1 MPAFT
6 VPSWLFKS
14 PPRIARVDGLSLADL
29 NIGYAASTPV
39 QRAVGAHF
47 QPGRLYALLGENGS
61 GKSCLLKTIAGL
73 LPPLYGAVTLSGD
86 HAQQSLVLA
95 ARGQRDMAKGYL
107 SIEQRAEWQAYLEQ
121 QPAVHWGISVR
132 QVVQLAA
139 FARKDW
145 SQQEAKGAIAEA
157 LKVCD
162 CESLAERSVLELSAG
177 ERQRVM
183 LARVLAAK
191 PSVLLVDEP
200 TAGLDPRHQHAVMA
214 LLRQQA
220 AQGVL
225 VIAVMHDIALTR
237 QYCDHAMLLEKPAA
251 QGEQTLPPGIGP
263 VADILTTDAVRRVF
277 GIGK

>member
-1 MPAFT
+1 MPTFT
-6 VPSWLFKS
+6 LPSWLFKS
-14 PPRIARVDGLSLADL
+14 PPRIARVDGLRLADL
-29 NIGYAASTPV
+29 KIGYAASTPV
-39 QRAVGAHF
+39 QRAVSAHF
-47 QPGRLYALLGENGS
+47 QPGRLYGLLGENGS

-73 LPPLYGAVTLSGD
+73 LPPLHGEVTLSGD

-95 ARGQRDMAKGYL
+95 AGGQNNV
-107 SIEQRAEWQAYLEQ
+107 SIEQRAAWQGYLEQ

-145 SQQEAKGAIAEA
+145 SQQEAQAAIAEA

-162 CESLAERSVLELSAG
+162 CESLAERSVLQLSAG

-191 PSVLLVDEP
+191 PAVLLVDEP

-214 LLRQQA
+214 LLHQQA
-220 AQGVL
+220 ADGVL

-237 QYCDHAMLLEKPAA
+237 QYCDDAMLLEKPAV
-251 QGEQTLPPGIGP
+251 QGEQTPPPGIGP